1 MFTLS
6 LSDSKQQRERKC
18 ELGAGVY
25 RWENFWI
32 NTKIMLAKKATFLE
46 VFYMQYQQVH
56 KQSPDG
62 GWKYHSDILGGSVLL
77 TLEPLTFSTA
87 CLASIL

>member
-25 RWENFWI
+25 RGKNLWI

-46 VFYMQYQQVH
+46 VFYMQ
-56 KQSPDG
+56 
-62 GWKYHSDILGGSVLL
+62 
-77 TLEPLTFSTA
+77 
-87 CLASIL
+87 